1 MTAHPVDESE
11 RNEPEPVLEGG
22 QPTPLPVASAVL
34 LREAVNRFLRH
45 LRVERNL
52 SAQTIRAYAVDL
64 AQVECFVEE
73 RSGNRPARLQDLSAQ
88 AIRAFLAG
96 GRKVWQKTSQGRKLS
111 ALRSFFHY
119 LNDEGVMA
127 GNPAEGVAFPRT
139 RSKLP
144 TFLGVD
150 DVFHFLDA
158 LRQVSRQP
166 GSSWRKSRNWALFE
180 TAYSSGLRVS
190 ELVGLN
196 RVDLDLESGVLR
208 VLGKG
213 GRERVVPVGSKAIQ
227 AIEEYLEKLGLQR
240 LDFPDDDG
248 ALFRNARGG
257 RLTVRSVHRLLGAEL
272 EGCGLW
278 QHISPHA
285 LRHSFATHL
294 LGSGA
299 DLRAIQEMLGHSS
312 LSTTQRYTHVHLDQL
327 MKVYDV
333 SHPRSR
339 KRDPR

>member
-1 MTAHPVDESE
+1 MTEHPTDGIE
-11 RNEPEPVLEGG
+11 RNEPETGVARESTL
-22 QPTPLPVASAVL
+22 LPALPALL
-34 LREAVNRFLRH
+34 LREAAQRFLHH
-45 LRVERNL
+45 LRVERSL
-52 SAQTIRAYAVDL
+52 SVHTVRAYGADL
-64 AQVECFVEE
+64 AQVESFVEE
-73 RSGNRPARLQDLSAQ
+73 WSGNRPARLQDLSKQ

-111 ALRSFFHY
+111 TLRSFFRY
-119 LNDEGVMA
+119 LNDAGVME
-127 GNPAEGVAFPRT
+127 GSPAEGVLHPKI

-144 TFLGVD
+144 SFLGVD
-150 DVFHFLDA
+150 DVFHFLDG
-158 LRQVSRQP
+158 LREFSRQP
-166 GSSWRKSRNWALFE
+166 GGSWRRSRNWALFE

-196 RVDLDLESGVLR
+196 RIDLDLESGMLR

-213 GRERVVPVGSKAIQ
+213 GKERVVPVGSKAVQ
-227 AIEEYLEKLGLQR
+227 AIEEYLERLGRQR
-240 LDFPDDDG
+240 IVFPDDDG

-257 RLTVRSVHRLLGAEL
+257 RLTVRSVHRLLRTEL
-272 EGCGLW
+272 ERCGLW
-278 QHISPHA
+278 QHISPHG

-294 LGSGA
+294 LGAGA

-327 MKVYDV
+327 MKVYDA

-339 KRDPR
+339 KSEHR